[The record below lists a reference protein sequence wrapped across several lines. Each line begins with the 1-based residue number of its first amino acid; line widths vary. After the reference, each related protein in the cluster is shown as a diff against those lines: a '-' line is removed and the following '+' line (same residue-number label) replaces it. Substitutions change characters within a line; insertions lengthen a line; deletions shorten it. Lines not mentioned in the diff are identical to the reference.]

1 MSIKQRIKYIF
12 LTLLFLRFLFPL
24 LATFIHKLTEKY
36 SIVINSVDIEI
47 IIKSLSIITLCF
59 FYYNIIIKKKIL
71 SKKKSTKITSI
82 IYIFLFFIF
91 TKSLL
96 VILFVNFEILDG
108 VYDYFINFKNIL
120 LVVIIAPIEE
130 ELLYKGLLFNLILPI
145 KKENNFFRIII
156 TISFISFLFASLHL
170 QFNANYIIHLLFSL
184 ITSIIYLKNRSLIQ
198 IIIFHMFSNL
208 LVMLNISSF
217 FNTFNNSLSIF
228 LFIISGLILN
238 IFIFIFLKQKDY
250 E

>member
-36 SIVINSVDIEI
+36 SIDINSVDIEI

-59 FYYNIIIKKKIL
+59 FYYNIIIKKKNL

-145 KKENNFFRIII
+145 KKENNFF
-156 TISFISFLFASLHL
+156 
-170 QFNANYIIHLLFSL
+170 
-184 ITSIIYLKNRSLIQ
+184 
-198 IIIFHMFSNL
+198 
-208 LVMLNISSF
+208 
-217 FNTFNNSLSIF
+217 
-228 LFIISGLILN
+228 
-238 IFIFIFLKQKDY
+238 
-250 E
+250 